1 MQAVPKP
8 TPGLLGAYQGG
19 TRSSPVRGPARSQL
33 PPGPEIRRVPDAEVS
48 ELTSLPPHLSTL
60 QEVRRVGVPGP
71 PLTHPGPE
79 ACTQMEVCIRSIPHP
94 SSSHERSRLRTSLT
108 CTGGAYVHVA
118 KPHPQ
123 VCQGATLRSPLRLRD
138 THTGSS
144 VQQQEKDWG
153 KRPLQALKANSE
165 PESRRRCGFWW
176 TRPLDFAGCWPC
188 ANGPGPTE
196 ARSRPSKAQ
205 ALEGTPWRE
214 GPGRPMV
221 WTLRCRCLLG
231 FDSWSGN

>member
-1 MQAVPKP
+1 
-8 TPGLLGAYQGG
+8 
-19 TRSSPVRGPARSQL
+19 
-33 PPGPEIRRVPDAEVS
+33 
-48 ELTSLPPHLSTL
+48 
-60 QEVRRVGVPGP
+60 
-71 PLTHPGPE
+71 
-79 ACTQMEVCIRSIPHP
+79 MEVCIRSIPHP
-94 SSSHERSRLRTSLT
+94 SSSHERSRLRTFLT

-118 KPHPQ
+118 KAHPQ

-144 VQQQEKDWG
+144 VQQQKDWG

-221 WTLRCRCLLG
+221 WTLHCRCLLG
-231 FDSWSGN
+231 LTPGLGTKVLQALQYSPKRKHVKHRPWIVAPGLRAKGSPGGLRLWGQVTRGFECQADGLSLLF